1 MAPNSSSRIRTLI
14 DAMLAPG
21 SVPAPALVA
30 LWIAAVAVGVAGYLH
45 GHLYHEGYA
54 HVFVVGPLFLLNVIS
69 TGVVIVTLV
78 LRRYAVFAGGVL
90 SISLGAIVSI
100 LISHS
105 TSFFGFAEHRYD
117 WRAATIVIAE
127 IVAAVMILAAAAI
140 ARGRMLPAPAG
151 SATAHTRAPDA
162 SRPAG
167 PLAIGPVASTGVF
180 VVLAATVLVAVGI
193 GQGSPPRQPEVSAA
207 VVARELTALEHAS
220 ATVKRGQEL
229 FSSHG
234 CSDCHT
240 IASGGYTG
248 QLGPRLDGE
257 PLPAAAVKAFIANP
271 PRGIPGFEAGLMPE
285 NFTQR
290 LPAADIRDIS
300 AYVAAV
306 SKAAG
311 VNGS

>member
-1 MAPNSSSRIRTLI
+1 MAPNPPSRIRTLI
-14 DAMLAPG
+14 AGMLAPG

-30 LWIAAVAVGVAGYLH
+30 LWIAAVAVGLAGYLH

-54 HVFVVGPLFLLNVIS
+54 HVFVVGPLFLLNVIG
-69 TGVVIVTLV
+69 TGVVIVTLL
-78 LRRYAVFAGGVL
+78 LRRYAVFASGVL

-140 ARGRMLPAPAG
+140 ARGRMLPAAG
-151 SATAHTRAPDA
+151 SETAQIHAADG
-162 SRPAG
+162 SGPAG
-167 PLAIGPVASTGVF
+167 PLAIGTVASTGVF
-180 VVLAATVLVAVGI
+180 VVLAATVLVAVGV
-193 GQGSPPRQPEVSAA
+193 GQGSPPHQPAVSAA
-207 VVARELTALEHAS
+207 AVARELTALEHAS
-220 ATVKRGQEL
+220 ATVKRGQML

-240 IASGGYTG
+240 IAAGNYTG

-257 PLPAAAVKAFIANP
+257 PLPAAAVMAFIANP
-271 PRGIPGFEAGLMPE
+271 PKGIPGFEAGLMPE
-285 NFTQR
+285 NFTHR

-306 SKAAG
+306 SRAAG
-311 VNGS
+311 VKGS